1 MTPEIFLDKNWHL
14 SLIYDSNIAK
24 SCYFKRQFKLTAES
38 QGFECGCIIC
48 LCGFFTGGFSRN
60 RIFDSS
66 WRNPKM
72 HMADALISPVVGG
85 TMWAAS
91 AGLIGYCSKKIKDD
105 RDDATIPL
113 MGVVGAFIFAAQ
125 MINFTIPGTG
135 SSGHLGGGMILAIL
149 LGPCAGFLTM
159 ASVLAVQA
167 LFFADGGLMALGCNI
182 FNLGFFP
189 CFIAYPLIYKNIAGT
204 APSERR
210 LFAAAIISAIVGL
223 QLGAFSVVLQ
233 TFFSGVTELPFDTFA
248 LLMQPI
254 HLAIGIVEGLATS
267 AVVFFIWKA
276 RPEIIKSVSSSV
288 PIENISMRK
297 VTIGFLAAAVVTGG
311 VLSWFASTNPDGL
324 EWAMFKAAGNKDLG
338 RPAKQLHTAL
348 SDVQEKTAL
357 LPDYGFKSEDA
368 EQPAETSQS
377 EPAVDTGKTVS
388 GLVGGALTLLLA
400 GLFGFVLKRRKN
412 VEPDK

>member
-1 MTPEIFLDKNWHL
+1 
-14 SLIYDSNIAK
+14 
-24 SCYFKRQFKLTAES
+24 
-38 QGFECGCIIC
+38 
-48 LCGFFTGGFSRN
+48 
-60 RIFDSS
+60 
-66 WRNPKM
+66 
-72 HMADALISPVVGG
+72 MADALISPVVGG

-91 AGLIGYCSKKIKDD
+91 AGLIGYCSKKIKTD

-125 MINFTIPGTG
+125 MINFSIPGTG

-149 LGPCAGFLTM
+149 LGPYAGLLTM

-182 FNLGFFP
+182 FNLGFIP
-189 CFIAYPLIYKNIAGT
+189 CFIAYSLIYKNIAGT
-204 APSERR
+204 TPSERR
-210 LFAAAIISAIVGL
+210 LIAAAIISAVVGL
-223 QLGAFSVVLQ
+223 QLGAFGVVLQ

-267 AVVFFIWKA
+267 AVVLFVWKA

-288 PIENISMRK
+288 PVGNISMRK
-297 VTIGFLAAAVVTGG
+297 VTIAFLAAAVLTGG

-324 EWAMFKAAGNKDLG
+324 EWAIFKAAGTKELDTPPKD
-338 RPAKQLHTAL
+338 LHTAL
-348 SDVQEKTAL
+348 SNIQEKTAL
-357 LPDYGFKSEDA
+357 LPDYGFKPENFGQA
-368 EQPAETSQS
+368 AAPPNS
-377 EPAVDTGKTVS
+377 EPAVNTGKTVA

-412 VEPDK
+412 TEPDQ